1 MLGAMSGTEYA
12 RKRLGTGQPG
22 RYRKM
27 NRSHLILLT
36 LGALAIGGCAAHP
49 DPIIDMQGVD
59 PNALAKDWDEC
70 EAYTQEILISKGIV
84 KGGATGAVVGTL
96 GGAIDGDTGQGAAVG
111 ALYGGTRSGLD
122 ADREK
127 QKVFKRCLRGR
138 GYRVLN

>member
-1 MLGAMSGTEYA
+1 M
-12 RKRLGTGQPG
+12 RKRFLVSLALF
-22 RYRKM
+22 M
-27 NRSHLILLT
+27 AVLLVF
-36 LGALAIGGCAAHP
+36 GCAAHP
-49 DPIIDMQGVD
+49 DPIIDMKGVD

-70 EAYTQEILISKGIV
+70 EAYTQEIFISQGV
-84 KGGATGAVVGTL
+84 AKGGATGAVVGAL
-96 GGAIDGDTGQGAAVG
+96 GGAIDGDVGRGAASG